1 MKYKTLIKEI
11 GYVSSK
17 DKLILNSCLKN
28 WFSDPKDLNLT
39 DWRMIYPFKFS
50 AWYHLFYKNENTK
63 TWAAIIDKWIV
74 GIVSL
79 KLNKKGGDA
88 QIFHLYVD
96 KIYRRKYIGKSL
108 VQTIIN
114 FSVKNKI
121 SKLSVLIRAENTN
134 ALSLFKKLGFIS
146 SEERE
151 KQVKLIKTI
160 MNKKPNNI

>member
-1 MKYKTLIKEI
+1 M
-11 GYVSSK
+11 
-17 DKLILNSCLKN
+17 
-28 WFSDPKDLNLT
+28 
-39 DWRMIYPFKFS
+39 
-50 AWYHLFYKNENTK
+50 
-63 TWAAIIDKWIV
+63 
-74 GIVSL
+74 
-79 KLNKKGGDA
+79 
-88 QIFHLYVD
+88 LY
-96 KIYRRKYIGKSL
+96 RCKYIGKSL